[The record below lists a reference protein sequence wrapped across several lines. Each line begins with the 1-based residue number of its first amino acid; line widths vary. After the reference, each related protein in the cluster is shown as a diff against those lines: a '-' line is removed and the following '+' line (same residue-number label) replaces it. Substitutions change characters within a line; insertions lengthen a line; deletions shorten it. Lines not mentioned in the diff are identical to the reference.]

1 MTAMTRLALICLLV
15 AATGLEAGV
24 ALAKGKAFCRGYAE
38 DVANA
43 LAGPRDG
50 GSGSETDVGVGL
62 GLTSDGGAASDA
74 VAPVTGGEAGS
85 DEWRR
90 NYRAAY
96 SECRAS

>member
-1 MTAMTRLALICLLV
+1 MTAMTRLALTCLLV

-38 DVANA
+38 EIANA

-50 GSGSETDVGVGL
+50 GSGSEFEGGNGL
-62 GLTSDGGAASDA
+62 GFASDAGAAPGAAS
-74 VAPVTGGEAGS
+74 PVTRDDGGS

-90 NYRAAY
+90 TYRAAY